1 MASRRASGTG
11 RGDRVA
17 VELDGEPETT
27 VNRPKHVQLVGQP
40 GVTPSAFWPTS
51 VYPRIESQS
60 QRVSVRRW
68 IALLVVLDAVIA
80 TLAVAIAT
88 LAIFGASPEKL
99 NDRLPYAAIA
109 ATFPALWVA
118 AMLLSGSYARRYLAA
133 GPEQYRRVCNASIW
147 ILALIGFTS
156 YVLRADFSR
165 GLVLITIPLAALLT
179 LLGRWFA
186 RKALRSR
193 FGDGV
198 AIHRIVEVGPG
209 KGAEQL
215 RNYIDR
221 NTHTGFSVVG
231 VVATDA
237 LAEDEPIDVDEIVN
251 EVRRLDAD
259 TIAFVGTTH
268 STGGELRRMSW
279 ALQGS
284 GIRLLVVP
292 DLADIAGPRI
302 VMHPV
307 DGLPLLEICEPE
319 LSGPARVVKSVFD
332 RVASLFLIIVLSP
345 VLVAIAVA
353 IKLND
358 GGPVFFRQRRIG
370 KEGRAFN
377 IWKFRSMRVGAG
389 ALLQPV
395 ETASGEGQMLVKT
408 PSDDRV
414 TSVGRFL
421 RRYSLDELPQLF
433 NVLIGTMSLVG
444 PRPLVQ
450 DEVDSFGHGA
460 HARLLVTPGMT
471 GLWQVRGR
479 SELPWDQRVHLDLY
493 YVENWSIW
501 LDISLL
507 WSTLRAIA
515 HSNGAY

>member
-11 RGDRVA
+11 RGDRVTA
-17 VELDGEPETT
+17 ELDSPVAPPGDGPQ
-27 VNRPKHVQLVGQP
+27 HVQVVGQP
-40 GVTPSAFWPTS
+40 AGAPAAFWPTR
-51 VYPRIESQS
+51 VYPRIAHPS
-60 QRVSVRRW
+60 QRVSTRRW
-68 IALLVVLDAVIA
+68 IVLLVVLDVLIATFSVGVA
-80 TLAVAIAT
+80 TLAV
-88 LAIFGASPEKL
+88 FGSTPERL
-99 NDRLPYAAIA
+99 SERLPYLALA
-109 ATFPALWVA
+109 ATFPVLWGV
-118 AMLLSGSYARRYLAA
+118 AMLLSGSYDRRYLAA
-133 GPEQYRRVCNASIW
+133 GPEQYRRVCNAAIW

-165 GLVLITIPLAALLT
+165 GLVLITIPTAALLT
-179 LLGRWFA
+179 LVGRWCA
-186 RKALRSR
+186 RKALRRR

-198 AIHRIVEVGPG
+198 AIHRIVEVGPA
-209 KGAEQL
+209 KGADQL
-215 RNYIDR
+215 RSYIDR

-231 VVATDA
+231 IVSTDA
-237 LAEDEPIDVDEIVN
+237 LAEDVPIDVDEIVN

-319 LSGPARVVKSVFD
+319 LSGPARVVKSAFD
-332 RVASLFLIIVLSP
+332 RFAALLLLIVLSP
-345 VLVAIAVA
+345 LLITIAVA
-353 IKLND
+353 IKVSD

-370 KEGRAFN
+370 KEGRAFYM
-377 IWKFRSMRVGAG
+377 WKFRSMRVGASPVM
-389 ALLQPV
+389 QPV
-395 ETASGEGQMLVKT
+395 QTPVGEGQVLVKS

-460 HARLLVTPGMT
+460 YARLLVTPGMT

-515 HSNGAY
+515 HSDGAY

>member
-1 MASRRASGTG
+1 M
-11 RGDRVA
+11 
-17 VELDGEPETT
+17 
-27 VNRPKHVQLVGQP
+27 NRPKHVQLVGQP
-40 GVTPSAFWPTS
+40 GATPSAFWPTS
-51 VYPRIESQS
+51 VYPRIESRS

-80 TLAVAIAT
+80 TLAVAVAT

-179 LLGRWFA
+179 LLGRWVA
-186 RKALRSR
+186 RKALRRR

-237 LAEDEPIDVDEIVN
+237 LPEDEPIDVDEIVN

-268 STGGELRRMSW
+268 STGGEF
-279 ALQGS
+279 
-284 GIRLLVVP
+284 VVCRGRSRGRAS
-292 DLADIAGPRI
+292 DCWWSRI
-302 VMHPV
+302 
-307 DGLPLLEICEPE
+307 LPTSQAPASSCTRSTNSHCSRSVEPE
-319 LSGPARVVKSVFD
+319 SSGPARIVKSVFD
-332 RVASLFLIIVLSP
+332 RVASLFLIS
-345 VLVAIAVA
+345 
-353 IKLND
+353 
-358 GGPVFFRQRRIG
+358 
-370 KEGRAFN
+370 
-377 IWKFRSMRVGAG
+377 S
-389 ALLQPV
+389 
-395 ETASGEGQMLVKT
+395 
-408 PSDDRV
+408 
-414 TSVGRFL
+414 
-421 RRYSLDELPQLF
+421 
-433 NVLIGTMSLVG
+433 
-444 PRPLVQ
+444 
-450 DEVDSFGHGA
+450 
-460 HARLLVTPGMT
+460 
-471 GLWQVRGR
+471 
-479 SELPWDQRVHLDLY
+479 
-493 YVENWSIW
+493 
-501 LDISLL
+501 
-507 WSTLRAIA
+507 
-515 HSNGAY
+515 

>member
-11 RGDRVA
+11 QPVGVMVDVDGPSSTLTGVA
-17 VELDGEPETT
+17 KPGREPE
-27 VNRPKHVQLVGQP
+27 QP
-40 GVTPSAFWPTS
+40 QAPAAFWPTR
-51 VYPRIESQS
+51 VYARIQHPS
-60 QRVSVRRW
+60 QRVNVRRW
-68 IALLVVLDAVIA
+68 VVLLVVLDALIAALSVGVA
-80 TLAVAIAT
+80 TLAV
-88 LAIFGASPEKL
+88 FGGAPREL
-99 NDRLPYAAIA
+99 NVRLPYLALAAV
-109 ATFPALWVA
+109 FPLLWFA
-118 AMLLSGSYARRYLAA
+118 AMLLSGSYDRRYLAA

-147 ILALIGFTS
+147 ILALVGFTS

-165 GLVLITIPLAALLT
+165 GLVLITIPAAALLT
-179 LLGRWFA
+179 LFGRWSA
-186 RKALRSR
+186 RKALRRR

-209 KGAEQL
+209 KGVEQL
-215 RNYIDR
+215 RTYIDR
-221 NTHTGFSVVG
+221 NRNAGFAVVG
-231 VVATDA
+231 VVATDE
-237 LAEDEPIDVDEIVN
+237 LPEGTPIDVDEIVG

-332 RVASLFLIIVLSP
+332 RCASLLLIVLLSP
-345 VLVAIAVA
+345 LLLAIAIA
-353 IKLND
+353 IKVHD

-370 KEGRAFN
+370 KEGRAFRM
-377 IWKFRSMRVGAG
+377 WKFRSMKVGAS
-389 ALLQPV
+389 ALVQPV
-395 ETASGEGQMLVKT
+395 QTATGEAQVLLKT
-408 PSDDRV
+408 PTDDRV

-433 NVLIGTMSLVG
+433 NVLVGTMSLVG
-444 PRPLVQ
+444 PRPLVE
-450 DEVDSFGHGA
+450 DEVESFGHGA
-460 HARLLVTPGMT
+460 HARLLVPPGMT

-479 SELPWDQRVHLDLY
+479 SELPWDERVHLDLY

-501 LDISLL
+501 LDLSLL
-507 WSTLRAIA
+507 WSTLRTLG
-515 HSNGAY
+515 HSDGAY